1 MGKLEELE
9 QALSS
14 KHLELEK
21 LEDNYHRQAHD
32 ISEQFFELD
41 SKRTELENLFQESY
55 EATSYTLRKDYIVD
69 EDSFRSLNQI
79 IESFQTEL
87 DDGYNQVHQNLIE
100 LEDQTSRDYQK
111 KRNQLEQKIN
121 ALQRERRHLE

>member
-41 SKRTELENLFQESY
+41 SKRTELENFFQESY
-55 EATSYTLRKDYIVD
+55 EATSYTLRKDDIVD

-111 KRNQLEQKIN
+111 KRNQLEQKN

>member
-41 SKRTELENLFQESY
+41 SKRTELENFFKSLMKLQVIPY
-55 EATSYTLRKDYIVD
+55 EKMT
-69 EDSFRSLNQI
+69 
-79 IESFQTEL
+79 
-87 DDGYNQVHQNLIE
+87 
-100 LEDQTSRDYQK
+100 
-111 KRNQLEQKIN
+111 
-121 ALQRERRHLE
+121 

>member
-100 LEDQTSRDYQK
+100 LEDQTNRDYQK

>member
-41 SKRTELENLFQESY
+41 SKRTELENFFQESY
-55 EATSYTLRKDYIVD
+55 EATSYTLRKDDIVD

-100 LEDQTSRDYQK
+100 LEDQLVVIIRK
-111 KRNQLEQKIN
+111 NVIN
-121 ALQRERRHLE
+121 